1 MDLTLS
7 PDAFRAWVKL
17 CVKNLGEAR
26 AEIDALNVFPV
37 PDGDTGTNA
46 YLTFVAGAEAMRDAG
61 KKAELPVLVKA
72 FADGM
77 LTGAKGN
84 CGVILSQLVRAF
96 VAELGESFE
105 LSADDIARSFAV
117 GVRAGYAAVGRP
129 VEGTILTVAAAAADG
144 AAGQVEGVGFDGDVR
159 KVFAGA
165 AAAAR
170 EALART
176 PMQLDRLAQAGVVDA
191 GGRALVVVLDSTE
204 QRLTGRVP
212 DRPAPF
218 LPTPFADETGVDLVE
233 GGPSYEVMFL
243 LEADDDRIVALRSAL
258 DGLGDSLVVVGGD
271 RLWNVHVH
279 VDDVGA
285 VIEAGMAAGR
295 PYRIAVTHFADQIE
309 RATSKR
315 ARGRA
320 VIAAVTGT
328 GLADLCRSAGA
339 DVLEFTRAQTLTA
352 EDMRKALQAADAD
365 EIVALPNNQRFRGL
379 FEAAAKEL
387 RAEGVRV
394 AVIPS
399 LAQVQ
404 GLAALAVHDP
414 GLGFDDDV
422 VAMSSAAAAVK
433 HGAVT
438 VATEPG
444 ITMAGPCEVGDAL
457 GIVSGEFSV
466 VGVDLVEVA
475 RDVVGSLL
483 TPGSELVTL
492 VRGVG
497 GTTELTDAVEA
508 FVRDQRIDLDVVV
521 YDGDQENY
529 PLFIAVE

>member
-1 MDLTLS
+1 MGLTLS

-46 YLTFVAGAEAMRDAG
+46 YLTFVAGAEAIRDAG

-72 FADGM
+72 FADGT

-96 VAELGESFE
+96 VAELGDSFE
-105 LSADDIARSFAV
+105 LNADDIARSFAS

-129 VEGTILTVAAAAADG
+129 VEGTILTVAAAAAEG
-144 AAGQVEGVGFDGDVR
+144 AAGQVEADGSDGDVR

-243 LEADDDRIVALRSAL
+243 LEADDDRIPALRSAL
-258 DGLGDSLVVVGGD
+258 DGIGDSLVVVGGD

-315 ARGRA
+315 SRGRA

-387 RAEGVRV
+387 RADGVRV

-466 VGVDLVEVA
+466 VGADLAEAA
-475 RDVVGSLL
+475 RDVVGRLL

-508 FVRDQRIDLDVVV
+508 FVRDQRVDIDVVV